1 MYVGISYT
9 ILITFLGLKYFSIN
23 EEVSL
28 VNKPRKLSKNEKTIN

>member
-9 ILITFLGLKYFSIN
+9 ILTFLSLKYFSIS

-28 VNKPRKLSKNEKTIN
+28 VNKPRKLSKNEKVIN